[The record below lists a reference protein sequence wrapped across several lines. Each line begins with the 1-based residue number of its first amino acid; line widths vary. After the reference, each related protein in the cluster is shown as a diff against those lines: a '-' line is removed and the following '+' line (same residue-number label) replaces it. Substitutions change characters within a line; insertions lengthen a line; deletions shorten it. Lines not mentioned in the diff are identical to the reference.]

1 MNKRIANAIDF
12 MSFPAN
18 CMVGTSGT
26 YKVLKKHWSF
36 IRFPLLLL
44 LFLTFANPASASL
57 EIVDFFSDFTSS
69 EVIIRSSQIHH
80 GKAVFELLDGTKVVE
95 TRDVRFE
102 TGAGEE
108 VSKVI
113 LWQNKPQRDYYTAK
127 VSIYNDTK
135 LHDSKTYP
143 VSYGTVAMP
152 SFHVVDFSPSNK
164 GVQLLL
170 RPFNPSAV
178 DIKIELL
185 DGNDIIYTK
194 TKEDV
199 SLTSNTELKID
210 WPFLLNNNEQYSV
223 RTKILTHRLYAEP
236 LINTYVSSFTAG
248 EDVEILPDDVEV
260 DEYGASVTLRGNSQV
275 PFDGFIDIS
284 AINRATTEIKT
295 YRQRVEEILTSG
307 KEDTAGVVWKELRP
321 GTYDISI
328 RAVNKDNI
336 ALDKYETVL
345 RIPEAKVESE
355 IPAASSTPT
364 LTGLTGST
372 GIAAIAIVIVVLL
385 AVRRK
390 RGG

>member
-1 MNKRIANAIDF
+1 MKNKLEMHNKLWLRIILVSVCIF
-12 MSFPAN
+12 ML
-18 CMVGTSGT
+18 SGT
-26 YKVLKKHWSF
+26 
-36 IRFPLLLL
+36 
-44 LFLTFANPASASL
+44 ASAAL
-57 EIVDFFSDFTSS
+57 EITDFFSDYTSS
-69 EVIIRSSQIHH
+69 EVTIRASQDHH
-80 GKAVFELLDGTKVVE
+80 GKAVFQLLDGTRVVE
-95 TRDVRFE
+95 SQEVPFKVI
-102 TGAGEE
+102 AGEE

-113 LWQNKPQRDYYTAK
+113 LWQNKPQNDYYTAK

-135 LHDSKTYP
+135 LHDNKTYQ

-185 DGNDIIYTK
+185 DSHDIIYTK
-194 TKEDV
+194 IQEDV

-210 WPFLLNNNEQYSV
+210 WPFLLSNNEKYTV

-236 LINTYVSSFTAG
+236 LINTYIASFTAND
-248 EDVEILPDDVEV
+248 DVEILSDDVEV

-284 AINRATTEIKT
+284 ATNRATDEKKT
-295 YRQRVEEILTSG
+295 YRQQVEEILVTG
-307 KEDTAGVVWKELRP
+307 KEDTAGVVWKELGS
-321 GTYDISI
+321 GTYDVSI
-328 RAVNKDNI
+328 LAVNKDNV

-345 RIPEAKVESE
+345 RIPEEQVESE
-355 IPAASSTPT
+355 TPAASSTPA
-364 LTGLTGST
+364 LAGLTGST
-372 GIAAIAIVIVVLL
+372 GFAAIVIVIVVLV